1 MAEQPQPRLI
11 GVGDLLRNVNL
22 RDFADMIRGELG
34 LVAESARAALRSSPF
49 VLPLVLVAVLLRLVL
64 LLAVLLVFGVAILV
78 ISGVRSVV
86 RLAASVLR
94 GARRRSSLA

>member
-1 MAEQPQPRLI
+1 MAEQSRSRLM
-11 GVGDLLRNVNL
+11 GVRDLLRGVNL
-22 RDFADMIRGELG
+22 RDFADMVRGELG

-78 ISGVRSVV
+78 ISGVRSAF
-86 RLAASVLR
+86 RLAAGLLR
-94 GARRRSSLA
+94 GRAPA